1 MKKIVLSKETL
12 RTLTAQESDA
22 VAGGRDVQVDGAGD
36 DRIGIGPKLDTQSPC
51 QTFPV
56 RICVTGRC

>member
-12 RTLTAQESDA
+12 RTLTAQESEA
-22 VAGGRDVQVDGAGD
+22 VAGGRDVRPDGDGK
-36 DRIGIGPKLDTQSPC
+36 IGIGPKLDTQSPC

>member
-12 RTLTAQESDA
+12 RTLTAQEAQA
-22 VAGGRDVQVDGAGD
+22 VAGGKVEQDDKIGDGA
-36 DRIGIGPKLDTQSPC
+36 KVDTRAPC